1 MADCRLPDS
10 ALSRFDSTETETLR
24 RILQE
29 NQALQPE
36 SALSITELPARR
48 EQAAEKFPEP
58 APVDRHPR
66 KGKRPGIPGLL
77 AAAAVAVLLLS
88 IAINASGLWESIIL
102 WYENSFSLD
111 SPHQDKP
118 PLPTEEALGDFPE
131 ASAMLPTWFP
141 EDYALGESSV
151 QQSPIARIYWALFT
165 GPRGDMRIRIGDYVD
180 GSPTEYEYSD
190 SLLEIYAVDG
200 IQYYICRN
208 YDTLVAVW
216 LADRLECSIAGD
228 ITLEEMKQMIDSIGG

>member
-10 ALSRFDSTETETLR
+10 ALSRFDSMETETLR

-29 NQALQPE
+29 NQALHPE

-48 EQAAEKFPEP
+48 EQETKNSPEP
-58 APVDRHPR
+58 AWEDCRPG
-66 KGKRPGIPGLL
+66 KGKRPGTPGLL

-141 EDYALGESSV
+141 EDYTPGESSV
-151 QQSPIARIYWALFT
+151 QQSPIARTYWALFT

-180 GSPTEYEYSD
+180 GSPTQFEYSD
-190 SLLEIYAVDG
+190 SLLEIYEAEG

>member
-10 ALSRFDSTETETLR
+10 ALSRFDSMETETLR

-48 EQAAEKFPEP
+48 EQAAEKSPEP
-58 APVDRHPR
+58 APVDRRPR

-77 AAAAVAVLLLS
+77 AAAAVVVLLLS

-118 PLPTEEALGDFPE
+118 PYPTEEALGDFPE

-141 EDYALGESSV
+141 EDYSPGESSV
-151 QQSPIARIYWALFT
+151 QQSPSPVPIGRFSPVPGGICASASGTMWTAVPQNMSIPIPCWRFMRLTASSITSAAITIPLLQSGWQT
-165 GPRGDMRIRIGDYVD
+165 GWNAP
-180 GSPTEYEYSD
+180 SPVTSPWK
-190 SLLEIYAVDG
+190 
-200 IQYYICRN
+200 R
-208 YDTLVAVW
+208 
-216 LADRLECSIAGD
+216 
-228 ITLEEMKQMIDSIGG
+228 